1 MVMSKEELSSI
12 ELADGELIEISRKKV
27 VKEPMPPWNMVG
39 NGMSNRVGVSM
50 DFIDICAELNQAELR
65 LFKFFRDMYN
75 SNVRNR
81 EVETNIVIPSK
92 DSNYTSYLVKALEKN
107 YKHMEYVGIITR
119 VKRGKYLINP
129 NLLLPVSGYAM
140 ANKLWNELTNKGD
153 DNE

>member
-1 MVMSKEELSSI
+1 MVISKEELSSI

>member
-1 MVMSKEELSSI
+1 MVITKEELSGI

-81 EVETNIVIPSK
+81 EIETNIVVPSK
-92 DSNYTSYLVKALEKN
+92 DTNYTPYLAKALEKN

-129 NLLLPVSGYAM
+129 NLLLPVSGYAA

-153 DNE
+153 DDE